1 MVEIKHRVTGAVL
14 CTGETIRAAVE
25 ANLKK
30 LRGADLGDANLR
42 GAHLRDADLRD
53 AYLRGANLRGA
64 HLRDADLRDAYL
76 RGANLGD
83 ANLRDADLRD
93 ADLRGAHLGCA
104 DFGCADLRGANLRD
118 ADLRGAYLHDADLGC
133 ANGESRAK
141 LAWQSHDLI
150 AEILRCAAG
159 DDVEKLKVAGY
170 ILMCRDKCW
179 GDFLK
184 LRDPLM
190 GWALDVLRPWAKGD
204 ENAPEILRRELFE
217 SENPATE

>member
-30 LRGADLGDANLR
+30 LRDADLGDANLR
-42 GAHLRDADLRD
+42 DANLGGANLRDAYLRD
-53 AYLRGANLRGA
+53 AYLRGVHLGCAD
-64 HLRDADLRDAYL
+64 LRDADLGCAYL
-76 RGANLGD
+76 RGANLHG
-83 ANLRDADLRD
+83 AN
-93 ADLRGAHLGCA
+93 
-104 DFGCADLRGANLRD
+104 LRGANLHG
-118 ADLRGAYLHDADLGC
+118 ADLRGAYLRGADLGDVHLRDADLGDADLRGVHLHG

-150 AEILRCAAG
+150 AEILRRAAG
-159 DDVEKLKVAGY
+159 DDVAKLKVAGY

-184 LRDPLM
+184 LRDPLL
-190 GWALDVLRPWAKGD
+190 GWALDVLRPWANGD
-204 ENAPEILRRELFE
+204 ESAPEILRREKGVE
-217 SENPATE
+217 SHE

>member
-30 LRGADLGDANLR
+30 LHGANLRGADLGDANLR
-42 GAHLRDADLRD
+42 GAHLR
-53 AYLRGANLRGA
+53 
-64 HLRDADLRDAYL
+64 
-76 RGANLGD
+76 
-83 ANLRDADLRD
+83 
-93 ADLRGAHLGCA
+93 
-104 DFGCADLRGANLRD
+104 
-118 ADLRGAYLHDADLGC
+118 DADLGC

-150 AEILRCAAG
+150 AEILRRAAG
-159 DDVEKLKVAGY
+159 DDVAKLKVAGY